1 MHDREPGFPGK
12 RPSHS
17 ITRNQEPGA
26 TGSDAPEP
34 GSLENIEKT
43 AFPNGRVDNFEKVLD
58 SLNLVRQTGRVTDVI
73 GVVIESLGPNAAM
86 GEYCMIYSSNGQP
99 PIPCEVVGFR
109 ADKLL
114 LMPFGEMH
122 GISPGCEVHAMGGP
136 LSVMISDDIQGRI
149 LDGLGNPIDGKGFI
163 PGAKPYPVYAKPP
176 HPLERDRITDP
187 MPLGIRS
194 VDGLLT
200 VGKGQRMGIFS
211 GSGVGKSSLMGMIAR
226 FTKADV
232 NVIGL
237 IGERGREVREFIERD
252 LGEEG
257 LSRSIVVV
265 ATSDQSPLVRQKGA
279 YLATTIAEYF
289 RDKGQDVVLM
299 IDSITR
305 FAFAQRDIGLAIG
318 EPPTTRGYTPS
329 LFSVLPKL
337 LERSGMSSRGSITG
351 LYNILVEADDMNE
364 PVADTVRSILDGHVV
379 LSRDLAARNV
389 YPSVDLLQSISR
401 VMPDVTSERHYQLS
415 RRFREIM
422 SIYRESEDLINIGA
436 YVKESN
442 PKIDYA
448 ISKIELMEAYIKQ
461 GLYEKANYKDSQ
473 LALKGLFED

>member
-1 MHDREPGFPGK
+1 LSNDRVG
-12 RPSHS
+12 
-17 ITRNQEPGA
+17 N
-26 TGSDAPEP
+26 
-34 GSLENIEKT
+34 LETI
-43 AFPNGRVDNFEKVLD
+43 LD
-58 SLNLVRQTGRVTDVI
+58 GLNLVRQIGRVTDVI
-73 GVVIESLGPNAAM
+73 GVVIESLGPSAAM
-86 GEYCMIYSSNGQP
+86 GEYCIIYPGNGYKP
-99 PIPCEVVGFR
+99 MPAEVVGFR
-109 ADKLL
+109 GEKLL
-114 LMPFGEMH
+114 LMPFGDMH
-122 GISPGCEVHAMGGP
+122 GISPGCEVHATGSP
-136 LSVMISDDIQGRI
+136 LSVMISDNIVGRI
-149 LDGLGNPIDGKGFI
+149 LDGLGNPIDGKGPI
-163 PGAKPYPVYAKPP
+163 IGAKPFPVFAQPPKP
-176 HPLERDRITDP
+176 LDRRRITDP

-211 GSGVGKSSLMGMIAR
+211 GSGVGKSSLLGMIAR
-226 FTKADV
+226 FTKADL

-237 IGERGREVREFIERD
+237 IGERGREVREFLERD

-257 LSRSIVVV
+257 LSRSVVVV

-289 RDKGQDVVLM
+289 RDKGKHVMLM

-337 LERSGMSSRGSITG
+337 LERSGMSKKGSITG

-379 LSRDLAARNV
+379 LSRDLASRNI
-389 YPSVDLLQSISR
+389 YPSVDLIQSISR
-401 VMPDVTSERHYQLS
+401 VMPDVTSDQHYQLS
-415 RRFREIM
+415 RKFREVLA
-422 SIYRESEDLINIGA
+422 IYREAEDLINIGA

-448 ISKIELMEAYIKQ
+448 ISKIDQMENFIRQ
-461 GLYEKANYKDSQ
+461 GLFEKIEYEDAQ
-473 LALKGLFED
+473 ATLKGLFDD

>member
-1 MHDREPGFPGK
+1 LSNDRVG
-12 RPSHS
+12 
-17 ITRNQEPGA
+17 N
-26 TGSDAPEP
+26 
-34 GSLENIEKT
+34 LETI
-43 AFPNGRVDNFEKVLD
+43 LD
-58 SLNLVRQTGRVTDVI
+58 GLNLVRQIGRVTDVI
-73 GVVIESLGPNAAM
+73 GVVIESLGPSAAM
-86 GEYCMIYSSNGQP
+86 GEYCIISPGNGYKP
-99 PIPCEVVGFR
+99 MPAEVVGFR
-109 ADKLL
+109 GEKLL
-114 LMPFGEMH
+114 LMPFGDMH
-122 GISPGCEVHAMGGP
+122 GISPGCEVHATGSP
-136 LSVMISDDIQGRI
+136 LSVMISDNIVGRI
-149 LDGLGNPIDGKGFI
+149 LDGLGNPIDGKGPI
-163 PGAKPYPVYAKPP
+163 IGAKPFPVFAQPPKP
-176 HPLERDRITDP
+176 LDRRRITDP

-211 GSGVGKSSLMGMIAR
+211 GSGVGKSSLLGMIAR
-226 FTKADV
+226 FTKADL

-237 IGERGREVREFIERD
+237 IGERGREVREFLERD

-257 LSRSIVVV
+257 LSRSVVVV

-289 RDKGQDVVLM
+289 RDKGKHVMLM

-337 LERSGMSSRGSITG
+337 LERSGMSKKGSITG

-379 LSRDLAARNV
+379 LSRDLASRNI
-389 YPSVDLLQSISR
+389 YPSVDLIQSISR
-401 VMPDVTSERHYQLS
+401 VMPDVTSDQHYQLS
-415 RRFREIM
+415 RKFREVLA
-422 SIYRESEDLINIGA
+422 IYREAEDLINIGA

-448 ISKIELMEAYIKQ
+448 ISKIDQMENFIRQ
-461 GLYEKANYKDSQ
+461 GLFEKIEYEDAQ
-473 LALKGLFED
+473 ATLKGLFDD